1 MRQETLVTNGVSEP
15 TKITTVNYSLAGS
28 AFRVLGW
35 TDYKGNTASNL
46 ISSPLPMVAK
56 LGEGANLF
64 TAKLLI
70 KDNSIN
76 DADVVLGPQS
86 GLVISFSH
94 MVIDGQGT
102 H

>member
-1 MRQETLVTNGVSEP
+1 MTNEVSES
-15 TKITTVNYSLAGS
+15 TKITTVKYSLAVS

-46 ISSPLPMVAK
+46 FSSPLPMVPK
-56 LGEGANLF
+56 LGEGGNLF

-70 KDNSIN
+70 RENSIN
-76 DADVVLGPQS
+76 DADVILGRQS
-86 GLVISFSH
+86 GLVISLFH
-94 MVIDGQGT
+94 MFIDGQGT